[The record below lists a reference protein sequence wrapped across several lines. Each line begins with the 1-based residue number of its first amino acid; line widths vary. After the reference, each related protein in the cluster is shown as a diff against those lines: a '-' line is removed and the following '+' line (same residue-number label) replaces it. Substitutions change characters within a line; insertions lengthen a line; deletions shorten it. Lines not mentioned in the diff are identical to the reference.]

1 MIEWMR
7 DSREEDDADINLSVA
22 VVYAPTPGVQREKT
36 TRGPVTGPCVPGK
49 PPA

>member
-7 DSREEDDADINLSVA
+7 DSREDDDADITVIHWLY
-22 VVYAPTPGVQREKT
+22 VYAPTNHTEKT
-36 TRGPVTGPCVPGK
+36 TYGPVTGPCVPGK